1 MGRNPQALLA
11 PLAIVHVCL
20 GRIRQDSEP
29 LDIPYGLFEEGIG
42 TGQVDAGCA
51 GFGLP
56 NDLQASMDDLFDHH
70 YRDGLLVSR
79 DAGGASN
86 KLRGSDEDFRQDV
99 CIKGDH
105 AW

>member
-11 PLAIVHVCL
+11 PLAPVHVCL

-29 LDIPYGLFEEGIG
+29 LDIPYGLFEEGLG
-42 TGQVDAGCA
+42 PVQVDASCA

-56 NDLQASMDDLFDHH
+56 NDLQASTDDLFDHH
-70 YRDGLLVSR
+70 YRDSLLMPR
-79 DAGGASN
+79 NAGGASD
-86 KLRGSDEDFRQDV
+86 KFWGFDEDFRQYV